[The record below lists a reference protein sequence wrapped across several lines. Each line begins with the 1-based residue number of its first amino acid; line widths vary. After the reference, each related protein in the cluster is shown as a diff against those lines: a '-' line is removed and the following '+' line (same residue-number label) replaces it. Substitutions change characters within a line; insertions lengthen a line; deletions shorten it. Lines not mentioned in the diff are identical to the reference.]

1 MIAPRIASGDA
12 RLRGWTNVHLTAAA
26 PGCAEL
32 DIQDKRRWRAF
43 ERSTARQVVEAI
55 LRRLGKGPDDVSVR
69 QAQIGHAGR
78 DETEVEFAIETD
90 QGVLPAAYVSFGLDL
105 GDVRCALDDLSRQR
119 WCAPA
124 QPSLNW

>member
-1 MIAPRIASGDA
+1 MIGRDDAS
-12 RLRGWTNVHLTAAA
+12 LRGWTSVHLTAAA

-32 DIQDKRRWRAF
+32 DIGDKRRWKSF
-43 ERSTARQVVEAI
+43 ERTPARQVVEAV

-69 QAQIGHAGR
+69 QAQIGRRGAAEP
-78 DETEVEFAIETD
+78 ETEVEVATETD

-105 GDVRCALDDLSRQR
+105 GAVRHALDLLSRER